1 MRFVLKT
8 IWPLYVVCAFTPNKQ
23 GIADFFE
30 STSVVH
36 MGYLELDENGQMEQ
50 KIAYRLLLL

>member
-1 MRFVLKT
+1 
-8 IWPLYVVCAFTPNKQ
+8 CAFTPNKQ

-36 MGYLELDENGQMEQ
+36 MGYLELDEKWANGA
-50 KIAYRLLLL
+50 KK